1 MTEKPNSPENDAF
14 ADEQFVDD
22 IPAGQVDPDAI
33 AAAQAAAEQRASEQ
47 AGGASPDDSPAAVL
61 SILQQERDELEQ
73 RLLRVSADYQN
84 YTRRA
89 EQNTRQAEQQ
99 KLMAVAR
106 AVAPAMDHFDRA
118 LDVDPE
124 TTSAADLLQ
133 GVQSIQN
140 ELLKALAAV
149 GVSRVDVQ
157 PGDAFDP
164 VRHEA
169 LTHMPHD
176 DIASG
181 DIVQQCQPGYAV
193 GETVVRP
200 AQVILAQ

>member
-1 MTEKPNSPENDAF
+1 MNAPATPPESDDRF
-14 ADEQFVDD
+14 EGEQFVDD
-22 IPAGQVDPDAI
+22 IPAGEVDPDAI
-33 AAAQAAAEQRASEQ
+33 AAQQEAAEQEAAGDAPEGADVAS
-47 AGGASPDDSPAAVL
+47 
-61 SILQQERDELEQ
+61 LQQERDAIEQ

-84 YTRRA
+84 FTRRA

-99 KLMAVAR
+99 KLMSVAR

-118 LDVDPE
+118 LDVDPDK
-124 TTSAADLLQ
+124 TTTADLLQ
-133 GVQSIQN
+133 GVASIRD
-140 ELLKALAAV
+140 ELLKALGAV
-149 GVSRVDVQ
+149 GVTRVDVQ

-169 LTHMPHD
+169 LTRMPHD

-193 GETVVRP
+193 GDTVVRP